1 MICNDPVS
9 ARPCFNV
16 RFAGYSLLEI
26 LIVVALIGIIL
37 AYAVPSYQQYL
48 QRVHRADAVRTLLS
62 IAGCQ
67 ERIRAKSGF
76 YDTTRCLGEEPQA
89 RYAFSMEPE
98 DKPSSLT
105 FRAIA
110 RPIRAS
116 ANDPCGTLSITQT
129 GSRSIS
135 GDLQYRMDCWTGR

>member
-1 MICNDPVS
+1 MIATEPVS

-37 AYAVPSYQQYL
+37 A
-48 QRVHRADAVRTLLS
+48 DAVRTLLS

-76 YDTTRCLGEEPQA
+76 YDTSRCLGEEEQA
-89 RYAFSMEPE
+89 RYAFSIEPE

-110 RPIRAS
+110 TPVRAS